1 MTFFLFTV
9 TFPSCFSYTCMLIWT
24 CKCVNEYRW
33 MELKGKEDSV
43 QHPPLKLMDEQET
56 QEDVGIQGHLKQIIS
71 S

>member
-1 MTFFLFTV
+1 
-9 TFPSCFSYTCMLIWT
+9 
-24 CKCVNEYRW
+24 